1 MEAPVRF
8 AARAGSGPRHL
19 AFHPN
24 GLWLYCIHELDCT
37 IDLYDWNVNNGA
49 PVPVLRK
56 DSVISTLASRAALP
70 GSTGCEIAVSP
81 DGRFVY
87 GNTRGEN
94 SLVVY
99 RVDASTGLLTEQQR
113 VFSGGGMTRHF
124 AFDPS
129 RRWLLCANQG
139 TSTVTVFAH
148 DPATGRLAETPKSFV
163 LDTPMFV
170 QFV

>member
-1 MEAPVRF
+1 A
-8 AARAGSGPRHL
+8 
-19 AFHPN
+19 
-24 GLWLYCIHELDCT
+24 
-37 IDLYDWNVNNGA
+37 
-49 PVPVLRK
+49 
-56 DSVISTLASRAALP
+56 ISTLAAGGSHAE
-70 GSTGCEIAVSP
+70 STGCEIVISP

-94 SLVVY
+94 SVVVY
-99 RVDASTGLLTEQQR
+99 RVNASTGLLTEQQR
-113 VFSGGGMTRHF
+113 VFSGGGVTRHI

-148 DPATGRLAETPKSFV
+148 DPATGRLGKTPKAFGI
-163 LDTPMFV
+163 DTPEFV

>member
-1 MEAPVRF
+1 M
-8 AARAGSGPRHL
+8 
-19 AFHPN
+19 
-24 GLWLYCIHELDCT
+24 
-37 IDLYDWNVNNGA
+37 
-49 PVPVLRK
+49 
-56 DSVISTLASRAALP
+56 
-70 GSTGCEIAVSP
+70 AVSP

-87 GNTRGEN
+87 ANTRGRELAGGV
-94 SLVVY
+94 SGGW
-99 RVDASTGLLTEQQR
+99 VDGLLTEQQR

-148 DPATGRLAETPKSFV
+148 DPATGRLAETPKSFAI
-163 LDTPMFV
+163 DTPMFV